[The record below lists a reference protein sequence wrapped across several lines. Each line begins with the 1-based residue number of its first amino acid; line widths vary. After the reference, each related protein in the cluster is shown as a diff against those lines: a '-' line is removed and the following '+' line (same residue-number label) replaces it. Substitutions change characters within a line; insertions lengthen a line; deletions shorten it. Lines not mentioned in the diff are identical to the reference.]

1 MRLYRDCLSSI
12 DDEFADTT
20 VDVTV
25 VKAWPQRRVVD
36 GENKGLRLKSESE
49 IGWFVPRRDQHAKD

>member
-1 MRLYRDCLSSI
+1 MRLYRGCLSSI

-25 VKAWPQRRVVD
+25 VKAWPQRRVVA
-36 GENKGLRLKSESE
+36 GENTGLRLDGKSE
-49 IGWFVPRRDQHAKD
+49 IGWFGPRRDQHAKD